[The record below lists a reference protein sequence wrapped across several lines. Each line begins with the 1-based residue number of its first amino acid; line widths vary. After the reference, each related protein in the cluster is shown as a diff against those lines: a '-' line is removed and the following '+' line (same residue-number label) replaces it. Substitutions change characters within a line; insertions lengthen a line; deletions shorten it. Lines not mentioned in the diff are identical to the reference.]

1 VAHFILE
8 GNMDNQEI
16 IRRLW
21 ERDTADPKIV
31 DMLYSMAVNTSD
43 CKMSYEVANLCQRR
57 ITEFRSEPKKAYD
70 FYEIYEKALKFA
82 SDEIFEAFL
91 IFNELDRPVKE
102 RFYQPRMKQLKPI
115 VDALQEAAD
124 GELDELFL
132 SQPPRTGKSTI
143 VQIFLVWYAKTHPE
157 KANLYCSY
165 AQGVV
170 DTFYDGCLEFLTD
183 PTYRLGAMFVGND
196 VVYKNKQD
204 AVIDLRRNKKYK
216 SITCKSLYGQL
227 NGLCDCNGIL
237 IGDDLL
243 SGIEEALNPD
253 ILTKANTRV
262 NNNLLS
268 RAKEGC
274 VKIWIGTRWHPVD
287 PIGTRINMIETKP
300 EFANLRYKVVNVP
313 ALNENDESNFD
324 YDYGVGFS
332 TEYYHKLRAQFESA
346 DDIASWSA
354 QYLGEPYYREGLLYP
369 EEVLRRYFELPDAEP
384 DSIIGICDTKD
395 TGTDYAFLP
404 VGYIYGKD
412 VYIDD
417 CVCDNSLPEVTDVRC
432 AEILVRKK
440 VQLCRFE
447 SNSAGGRIADKV
459 NDIVKARGHNC
470 HITKRFTTA
479 NKLTKIIQNSSYV
492 KEHFLFRDRSVCKG
506 MTDYNKM
513 LKFLTHF
520 TIDGKNKNDDVPD
533 GIAML
538 AEYIESQIG
547 TQIEVVKPF
556 F

>member
-1 VAHFILE
+1 
-8 GNMDNQEI
+8 MDNQEI
-16 IRRLW
+16 IKRLW
-21 ERDTADPKIV
+21 KQDLLDPKV
-31 DMLYSMAVNTSD
+31 MDYLYSMAVNTSD
-43 CKMSYEVANLCQRR
+43 VQLAIKTYEQCQKNMARLKDD
-57 ITEFRSEPKKAYD
+57 PQKAYKH
-70 FYEIYEKALKFA
+70 YEIYEKAIKYA
-82 SDEIFEAFL
+82 SEKDFDSFL
-91 IFNELDRPVKE
+91 IWNELDRPPQE
-102 RFYQPRMKQLKPI
+102 RFYQPRRKKLREI
-115 VDALQEAAD
+115 VVALQEAAD

-143 VQIFLVWYAKTHPE
+143 VQLFLVWFAKSHPE

-170 DTFYDGCLEFLTD
+170 DTFYDGCLEFLND
-183 PTYRLGAMFVGND
+183 PTYRLNGLFMGHE
-196 VVYKNKQD
+196 VVYQNKQS
-204 AVIDLRRNKKYK
+204 ATIDLKRHKKYK

-227 NGLCDCNGIL
+227 NGLCDANGIL

-253 ILTKANTRV
+253 ILVKANTRV

-274 VKIWIGTRWHPVD
+274 VKIWIGTRWHPAD
-287 PIGTRINMIETKP
+287 PIGTRITMIETNP

-313 ALNENDESNFD
+313 ALDENDESNFD

-332 TEYYHKLRAQFESA
+332 TEYYRKLRAQFESG

-354 QYLGEPYYREGLLYP
+354 QYMGEPYYREGLLYP
-369 EEVLRRYFELPDAEP
+369 EESLRRYYELPDCEP
-384 DSIIGICDTKD
+384 DAILGICDTKD
-395 TGTDYAFLP
+395 TGKDYAFLP

-417 CVCDNSLPEVTDVRC
+417 CVCDNSLPEVTDARC
-432 AEILVRKK
+432 AEILVRKT
-440 VQLCRFE
+440 VQMCRFE

-459 NDIVKARGHNC
+459 NEAVKAAGHRC

-513 LKFLTHF
+513 MKFLTHF

-533 GIAML
+533 GLAML
-538 AEYIESQIG
+538 AEYVESQISC
-547 TQIEVVKPF
+547 QAEVIDPLF
-556 F
+556 

>member
-1 VAHFILE
+1 
-8 GNMDNQEI
+8 MDNQEI

-21 ERDTADPKIV
+21 ERDLLDPKV
-31 DMLYSMAVNTSD
+31 MEYLYSMAVNTGD
-43 CKMSYEVANLCQRR
+43 TELAIRTYEQCQKNMAQLRGDPQR
-57 ITEFRSEPKKAYD
+57 AYKH
-70 FYEIYEKALKFA
+70 YEIYERAIKYA
-82 SDEIFEAFL
+82 SNNDLDSFL
-91 IFNELDRPVKE
+91 IWNELDRPPHE
-102 RFYQPRMKQLKPI
+102 RFYQPRRKQLRPI
-115 VDALQEAAD
+115 VEALQEAAD
-124 GELDELFL
+124 GKLDELFL
-132 SQPPRTGKSTI
+132 SQPPRTGKSTL
-143 VQIFLVWYAKTHPE
+143 VQLFLVWFSKKYPE

-183 PTYRLGAMFVGND
+183 PTYRLNGLYVDRD
-196 VVYKNKQD
+196 VVYQNKQS
-204 AVIDLRRNKKYK
+204 ATIDLKRHKKYK

-227 NGLCDCNGIL
+227 NGLCDANGIL

-253 ILTKANTRV
+253 TLVKANTRV

-274 VKIWIGTRWHPVD
+274 VKIWIGTRWHPAD
-287 PIGTRINMIETKP
+287 PIGTRINMIESNP
-300 EFANLRYKVVNVP
+300 EFANLRYKIVNVP
-313 ALNENDESNFD
+313 ALNDNDESNFD
-324 YDYGVGFS
+324 YEFGVGFS
-332 TEYYHKLRAQFESA
+332 TEYYHKLRAQFESG

-354 QYLGEPYYREGLLYP
+354 QYMGEPYYREGLLYP
-369 EEVLRRYFELPDAEP
+369 EECLRRYYELPLGDPDAV
-384 DSIIGICDTKD
+384 IGICDTKD

-404 VGYIYGKD
+404 VAYIYGKD

-432 AEILVRKK
+432 AEILVRKS
-440 VQLCRFE
+440 VEMCRFE

-459 NDIVKARGHNC
+459 NDLVKESGHRC
-470 HITKRFTTA
+470 HITKKFTTA

-492 KEHFLFRDRSVCKG
+492 KEHFLFRDRSACRG

-513 LKFLTHF
+513 LKLLTQF

-533 GIAML
+533 GLAMMV
-538 AEYIESQIG
+538 EYIDSLLG
-547 TQIEVVKPF
+547 VKADVVTPF

>member
-1 VAHFILE
+1 
-8 GNMDNQEI
+8 MDNQEI
-16 IRRLW
+16 IKRLW
-21 ERDTADPKIV
+21 KQDLLDPRV
-31 DMLYSMAVNTSD
+31 MDYLYSMAVNTSD
-43 CKMSYEVANLCQRR
+43 VQLAIKTYEQCQKNMAQLK
-57 ITEFRSEPKKAYD
+57 EDPQKAYKH
-70 FYEIYEKALKFA
+70 YEIYEKAIKYAAEKDFD
-82 SDEIFEAFL
+82 SFL
-91 IFNELDRPVKE
+91 IWNELDRPPQE
-102 RFYQPRMKQLKPI
+102 RFYQPRRKKLREI
-115 VDALQEAAD
+115 VVALQEAAD

-143 VQIFLVWYAKTHPE
+143 VQLFLVWFAKSQPE

-170 DTFYDGCLEFLTD
+170 DTFYDGCLEFLND
-183 PTYRLGAMFVGND
+183 PTYRLKDLFIGHD
-196 VVYKNKQD
+196 VVYQNKQNST
-204 AVIDLRRNKKYK
+204 IDLKRNKKYK

-227 NGLCDCNGIL
+227 NGLCDANGIL

-253 ILTKANTRV
+253 TLVKANTRV

-274 VKIWIGTRWHPVD
+274 VKIWIGTRWHPAD
-287 PIGTRINMIETKP
+287 PIGTRINMIETNA

-324 YDYGVGFS
+324 YEYGVGFS
-332 TEYYHKLRAQFESA
+332 TEYYRKLRAQFENG

-354 QYLGEPYYREGLLYP
+354 QYMGEPYYREGLLYP
-369 EEVLRRYFELPDAEP
+369 EESLRRYYELPDCEP
-384 DSIIGICDTKD
+384 DAIIGICDTKD
-395 TGTDYAFLP
+395 TGKDYAFLP
-404 VGYIYGKD
+404 VGFKYGKD

-417 CVCDNSLPEVTDVRC
+417 CVCDNSLPEITDARC

-459 NDIVKARGHNC
+459 NDMVKERGHNC
-470 HITKRFTTA
+470 HITKKYSTM
-479 NKLTKIIQNSSYV
+479 NKLTKIIQYSSYV
-492 KEHFLFRDRSVCKG
+492 KEHFLFRDRSVCNG
-506 MTDYNKM
+506 MNDYNKM

-538 AEYIESQIG
+538 ADYIESQ
-547 TQIEVVKPF
+547 TSCQAEVINPF